1 MASVLIDADLALVT
15 NPIVTSQQLLRF
27 RAADTDIGTSVRF
40 ATYLLTEAAGIL
52 LRLRQDVIATAII
65 LLQRYQVS
73 FVSDSGS
80 SEEQSPRL
88 LSAAA
93 IYLAAKNSFTP
104 VGPRSIVNA
113 YAYLLCEKASPLRFI
128 RVQDDHPTHPEPSNY
143 FVSEGSYE
151 RERLKIFQYEAAL
164 LAGIGY
170 DVHTALPYALA
181 LTYITALGGS
191 SQKLCA
197 RVFEHLNSALLSPQL
212 LYLTH
217 QPNVIAVAA
226 IYLAANEVGVKFVES
241 VNWWEVFD
249 VDRES
254 LGFCVLA
261 LASLKGFAESEKGKQ
276 EILIVAAATTIIF
289 TACGINFAF
298 GVFQELYESMSHDPN
313 SPFYRASPAGIDLI
327 GTLSIALMTIGAPF
341 ATAWTKRYPPRLVTW
356 AGGCVFCFALILAS
370 FCQRMWQFELTQ
382 GVLVGVGTC
391 LLYMPAVTVTPPWF
405 SGRRGLAMGIV
416 LSGTGIGGVVWA
428 PALRALINAIGF
440 RNTLRFAGGV
450 SFTLTM
456 LAGYMIKWDA
466 VTLRRIEAENASRM
480 PGLFKVP
487 LVNWRIARS
496 RKFLAQALSTSL
508 QSAAYY
514 TPVFF
519 FASYARTLGYSQATS
534 ANFIALSNAANAIG
548 KIAIGHLADR
558 LGRINALFITT
569 ALSAIATLA
578 LWLPS
583 ALSTTQADGRGFFIA
598 FTVMYGIFASA
609 YVSLFPASLVELFG
623 VQHFASVNGIL
634 YMLRGMAT
642 LVGTPVAEASSSSPP
657 PSPRPP
663 PFSSLY
669 FPSQAELDQY
679 KLAVTGTVSQSLL
692 ASAPTPSFEEALAED
707 EDECRAFAETK
718 AALPRDT
725 KGESSGKG
733 ADDGEPPPPY
743 SEGSSPIDSF
753 TYVMASA
760 GGPAS
765 IITQVQQTQGAP
777 INTLGG
783 DVGTDEHITL
793 DLRGT
798 QFTLSREELLT
809 LPEFVLLSLFPN
821 GLLPDGHMTSFH
833 EGDVYPV
840 DVCLPQPDVLSVLG
854 NPSIYIGDVTCS
866 WQYDPA
872 SLQYMLDFFR
882 GVAQSIP
889 SSSPSPTENE
899 AAISIEPLQGS
910 ARDMLQ
916 DRAGIIVLRE
926 DLDFYVIPPRP
937 DIDQAEMIEVKRAA
951 AKSLLRQNGIFS
963 GLKRSEETGTTE
975 QHLIEMLT
983 AGGFDHD
990 DGWGHRAGE
999 PNKAVICSL
1008 ALARLRTD
1016 VKGDLPGSNSVGMA
1030 QKLLLFWRKP
1040 ARRCW
1045 WEGIELDDV
1054 EGVDGSNDN
1063 PAATTTQQ
1071 QGQSGSKDTMT
1082 TAAQS
1087 FVSSY
1092 APRLRQYANS
1102 LLQPAPQMQSL
1113 AAGTRRLTGLRS
1125 VRREDMERKEA
1136 HADKYGREIHKPV
1149 DLQPIYRDWII
1160 RRNIYPSTDREAH
1173 IQAQLPLTLIPIR
1186 VDVDVEAWQPDSPYP
1201 LPQQQQ
1207 LQTNYNLALPMYKR
1221 PEAVPPFKLRDVFM
1235 WNLHESLI
1243 TPDKFAETL
1252 VRELDLPLFQQK
1264 KIIEAISTQIRSQL
1278 EDYAGIALHP
1288 LVTNGLSLPNTPR
1301 AQMGASISRP
1311 ASATPAASTPLAL
1324 TPLATGAAQA
1334 NSVMATASPIPP
1346 EAIRDAAAGDVEDPV
1361 LNPDDTYRC
1370 VITLSIYRAPKLY
1383 SDKFEWSLLHP
1394 PGAAEEFAK
1403 QTCADMGLG
1412 GEWVAAITH
1421 AIYEA
1426 VLRLKKE
1433 VCESGLMQTGGWIQG
1448 QLDNQAVREEEAAGW
1463 RYDVDDF
1470 GAEWEPKLEELSRE
1484 EIEKREGDRERQLRR
1499 TRRDAARLTSTA
1511 GMYPSV
1517 REQEAQIRGSYFDLP
1532 GIGTGTGG
1540 DETPLMG
1547 RGERTKKKRRFRSLS
1562 PVAKAQTPDAYSSAG
1577 AAWGG
1582 EGSKLT
1588 DVETL
1593 CNNCGLLYERDKQL
1607 PVWSQGLHRSAV
1619 AHDAVLDYYGR
1630 RLATCSSDKT
1640 IKIFE
1645 IDGDQ
1650 HRLTETLKGYV
1661 TGAHRHTASLRLTAP
1676 SLPLATT
1683 GQCGAH
1689 PKFGTLLA
1697 SASYDGRVNIYRE
1710 SPSQSASQPPTWSL
1724 VFTSTIHTASVN
1736 MVAWAPPELGCLLAC
1751 ASSDGNV
1758 SVLEFSDNQWGHTIF
1773 QAHGVGANAVSW
1785 APSGVPGSILKK
1797 DGGAA
1802 AAQGPVRRFVTGGSD
1817 NAVKIWEWNNQ
1828 TQNYDNVLV
1837 LPHGHTDWVRDV
1849 EWSPTLLFKTYIAS
1863 ASQDKTVR
1871 IWTSVNPADPA
1882 SWTVPKV
1889 LTFDAVVW
1897 RVSWSLSG
1905 NILAVSGGD
1914 NKVTL
1919 WKEDLKGEWDL
1930 VREVTE

>member
-1 MASVLIDADLALVT
+1 LH
-15 NPIVTSQQLLRF
+15 LL
-27 RAADTDIGTSVRF
+27 
-40 ATYLLTEAAGIL
+40 
-52 LRLRQDVIATAII
+52 
-65 LLQRYQVS
+65 
-73 FVSDSGS
+73 
-80 SEEQSPRL
+80 
-88 LSAAA
+88 
-93 IYLAAKNSFTP
+93 
-104 VGPRSIVNA
+104 
-113 YAYLLCEKASPLRFI
+113 
-128 RVQDDHPTHPEPSNY
+128 PT
-143 FVSEGSYE
+143 
-151 RERLKIFQYEAAL
+151 
-164 LAGIGY
+164 
-170 DVHTALPYALA
+170 TAL
-181 LTYITALGGS
+181 TNN
-191 SQKLCA
+191 
-197 RVFEHLNSALLSPQL
+197 H
-212 LYLTH
+212 
-217 QPNVIAVAA
+217 
-226 IYLAANEVGVKFVES
+226 
-241 VNWWEVFD
+241 
-249 VDRES
+249 
-254 LGFCVLA
+254 
-261 LASLKGFAESEKGKQ
+261 
-276 EILIVAAATTIIF
+276 
-289 TACGINFAF
+289 
-298 GVFQELYESMSHDPN
+298 
-313 SPFYRASPAGIDLI
+313 
-327 GTLSIALMTIGAPF
+327 
-341 ATAWTKRYPPRLVTW
+341 
-356 AGGCVFCFALILAS
+356 
-370 FCQRMWQFELTQ
+370 
-382 GVLVGVGTC
+382 
-391 LLYMPAVTVTPPWF
+391 
-405 SGRRGLAMGIV
+405 
-416 LSGTGIGGVVWA
+416 
-428 PALRALINAIGF
+428 
-440 RNTLRFAGGV
+440 
-450 SFTLTM
+450 
-456 LAGYMIKWDA
+456 
-466 VTLRRIEAENASRM
+466 
-480 PGLFKVP
+480 
-487 LVNWRIARS
+487 
-496 RKFLAQALSTSL
+496 
-508 QSAAYY
+508 
-514 TPVFF
+514 
-519 FASYARTLGYSQATS
+519 
-534 ANFIALSNAANAIG
+534 
-548 KIAIGHLADR
+548 DR
-558 LGRINALFITT
+558 LG
-569 ALSAIATLA
+569 LSDDTH
-578 LWLPS
+578 
-583 ALSTTQADGRGFFIA
+583 
-598 FTVMYGIFASA
+598 Y
-609 YVSLFPASLVELFG
+609 PAPPPPHSPR
-623 VQHFASVNGIL
+623 S
-634 YMLRGMAT
+634 
-642 LVGTPVAEASSSSPP
+642 EASSSSPP

-707 EDECRAFAETK
+707 EDGCKAFAETK

-725 KGESSGKG
+725 KGESSSKG
-733 ADDGEPPPPY
+733 VDDGEPPPPY

-783 DVGTDEHITL
+783 DIGTDEHITL

-840 DVCLPQPDVLSVLG
+840 D
-854 NPSIYIGDVTCS
+854 
-866 WQYDPA
+866 YDPA

-889 SSSPSPTENE
+889 SSSPSPTEND
-899 AAISIEPLQGS
+899 AISIEPLQGS

-1016 VKGDLPGSNSVGMA
+1016 VRGDLPGSNSVGMA

-1054 EGVDGSNDN
+1054 EGVDGRCKVWIRRVWTLEMRYWTSISERATVWRFEMGSGLAAFFVNE
-1063 PAATTTQQ
+1063 PEYKCRLIGLSICWRKGEWARQVLAATTHPEK
-1071 QGQSGSKDTMT
+1071 SKERVARSDFFARAT
-1082 TAAQS
+1082 TATE
-1087 FVSSY
+1087 VT
-1092 APRLRQYANS
+1092 APPNSVALCYLNSGLCLAADIPFSDDIPYANS
-1102 LLQPAPQMQSL
+1102 LLQPAPQTQNL
-1113 AAGTRRLTGLRS
+1113 ATGGRTTKRGTAIINYADDAYDDDDFDDSENGTRRLTGLRS
-1125 VRREDMERKEA
+1125 IRRDDMERKEA
-1136 HADKYGREIHKPV
+1136 HADKYGRVIHKPV
-1149 DLQPIYRDWII
+1149 DLQPIYRDWMV
-1160 RRNIYPSTDREAH
+1160 RRHIYPMTDREAH

-1201 LPQQQQ
+1201 LPPQQ

-1221 PEAVPPFKLRDVFM
+1221 PEPVPPFKIRDMFM
-1235 WNLHESLI
+1235 WNLHESLV
-1243 TPDKFAETL
+1243 TPDKFAETF
-1252 VRELDLPLFQQK
+1252 VRELDLPLFQQR

-1288 LVTNGLSLPNTPR
+1288 LFYTQQAPKSVNENTQGESMQRRDSSVTNGLSFPNTPR
-1301 AQMGASISRP
+1301 AQIGASISRP

-1324 TPLATGAAQA
+1324 TPLPSGLPQP
-1334 NSVMATASPIPP
+1334 NSVIATASPILPA
-1346 EAIRDAAAGDVEDPV
+1346 AIQGPASGNLEDPV

-1370 VITLSIYRAPKLY
+1370 VIALSIYRAPKLY
-1383 SDKFEWSLLHP
+1383 TDKFEWSLLHP

-1470 GAEWEPKLEELSRE
+1470 GAEWEPKLEELSKE

-1532 GIGTGTGG
+1532 GIGTGG

-1588 DVETL
+1588 DVEVRGWRCKHCFVLASAVWAVRDGPYGPRTL

-1607 PVWSQGLHRSAV
+1607 PVWSQGLHRSTVAV
-1619 AHDAVLDYYGR
+1619 R
-1630 RLATCSSDKT
+1630 
-1640 IKIFE
+1640 
-1645 IDGDQ
+1645 
-1650 HRLTETLKGYV
+1650 
-1661 TGAHRHTASLRLTAP
+1661 
-1676 SLPLATT
+1676 
-1683 GQCGAH
+1683 
-1689 PKFGTLLA
+1689 
-1697 SASYDGRVNIYRE
+1697 
-1710 SPSQSASQPPTWSL
+1710 
-1724 VFTSTIHTASVN
+1724 
-1736 MVAWAPPELGCLLAC
+1736 
-1751 ASSDGNV
+1751 
-1758 SVLEFSDNQWGHTIF
+1758 
-1773 QAHGVGANAVSW
+1773 
-1785 APSGVPGSILKK
+1785 
-1797 DGGAA
+1797 
-1802 AAQGPVRRFVTGGSD
+1802 
-1817 NAVKIWEWNNQ
+1817 
-1828 TQNYDNVLV
+1828 
-1837 LPHGHTDWVRDV
+1837 
-1849 EWSPTLLFKTYIAS
+1849 
-1863 ASQDKTVR
+1863 
-1871 IWTSVNPADPA
+1871 
-1882 SWTVPKV
+1882 
-1889 LTFDAVVW
+1889 
-1897 RVSWSLSG
+1897 
-1905 NILAVSGGD
+1905 
-1914 NKVTL
+1914 
-1919 WKEDLKGEWDL
+1919 
-1930 VREVTE
+1930 